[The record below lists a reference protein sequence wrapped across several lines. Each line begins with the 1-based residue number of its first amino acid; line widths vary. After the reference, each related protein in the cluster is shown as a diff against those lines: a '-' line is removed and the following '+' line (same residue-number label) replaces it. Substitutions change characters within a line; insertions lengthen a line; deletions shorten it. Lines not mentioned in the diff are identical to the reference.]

1 MARIKFT
8 NTAREDSRS
17 IFADLQTKSG
27 KVTVEKYLT
36 GFSRLYD
43 HLADFPESGAIR
55 PKSGVT
61 VRIGIVFPYV
71 VFYRYVEADDRP
83 RNAKRLLVPRQPVVL
98 LNSQPNKINAAV
110 VQKTKCKRLA
120 PPQARGQK
128 RAHERRNL
136 SWICGS
142 PAFAHPWKIDPSLQ
156 VRDLKDLTPLRCVA
170 RRTF

>member
-71 VFYRYVEADDRP
+71 VFYRYVEADE
-83 RNAKRLLVPRQPVVL
+83 VVL
-98 LNSQPNKINAAV
+98 VLRVLYGRRRITRRMLQQPPSQP
-110 VQKTKCKRLA
+110 
-120 PPQARGQK
+120 
-128 RAHERRNL
+128 
-136 SWICGS
+136 
-142 PAFAHPWKIDPSLQ
+142 
-156 VRDLKDLTPLRCVA
+156 
-170 RRTF
+170 